1 MTFQC
6 MNCNTSFEGF
16 PNKNFV
22 FTCAHC
28 GFKDEISQ
36 DWRDNK
42 PTHRQL
48 SYLKILKYAGTQ
60 PLTRGE
66 ASDILDRLNKPKHR
80 SRIQKQA
87 PKHRSRIH
95 KQPQNHPITTSQDR
109 FGEIDSAIQ
118 TALVRIT
125 FDEKELSL
133 AQQKVNMYLSDG
145 FRIDRLWEYGSD
157 YWDTKGKVLVLTR
170 GGTTFPN
177 EPIED
182 CIAPFAETAFIRV
195 SFDELTSE
203 HHTSTSAMDLAQEKI
218 NIYLSDGFEFWRT
231 YPVVAEGQQIGRI
244 VWLGKTQEERTQ

>member
-1 MTFQC
+1 MTFHC
-6 MNCNTSFEGF
+6 RMCNTSFEGF
-16 PNKNFV
+16 PAKNFE

-48 SYLKILKYAGTQ
+48 RYLKILKYAGKE

-80 SRIQKQA
+80 SRI
-87 PKHRSRIH
+87 H
-95 KQPQNHPITTSQDR
+95 KQPQNHPIATSQDR
-109 FGEIDSAIQ
+109 FGEIDSVIQ

-133 AQQKVNMYLSDG
+133 AQQKVNTYLSDG
-145 FRIDRLWEYGSD
+145 FRIDRIWEYGND
-157 YWDTKGKVLVLTR
+157 CWDTKGKVLVLTR
-170 GGTTFPN
+170 GGTTFAN

-182 CIAPFAETAFIRV
+182 CIVPFAGTAFIRV

-203 HHTSTSAMDLAQEKI
+203 HHTSVSAMDLAQEKI

-244 VWLGKTQEERTQ
+244 VWLGKTQEERIQ

>member
-6 MNCNTSFEGF
+6 RNCNTSFEGF

-48 SYLKILKYAGTQ
+48 RYLKILKYAGKE

-80 SRIQKQA
+80 SRI
-87 PKHRSRIH
+87 H
-95 KQPQNHPITTSQDR
+95 KQPQNHPIAT
-109 FGEIDSAIQ
+109 EILDGVVKSVIQ
-118 TALVRIT
+118 TAFVRID

-133 AQQKVNMYLSDG
+133 AQEKVNMYLSDG
-145 FRIDRLWEYGSD
+145 FRIDRIWEYGND

-170 GGTTFPN
+170 GGTTFSN

-182 CIAPFAETAFIRV
+182 CIVPFVETEFIRV

-203 HHTSTSAMDLAQEKI
+203 HHTSVSAMDLAQEKI

-244 VWLGKTQEERTQ
+244 VWLGKTQPATSEERMQ